1 MICTDVAARGI
12 DIAGLP
18 FVINFTLPDS
28 PEQYMHRIG
37 RVGRSDCVGLAI
49 NLVSANPEKVW
60 FHTCNRGRMK
70 GFTCHNTKLTSE
82 GGCCIW
88 YDEMALMREIEK
100 KVAMSIPVLTLTLDL
115 PREVNLDA

>member
-100 KVAMSIPVLTLTLDL
+100 KVGMSIPVLTPTLDL

>member
-37 RVGRSDCVGLAI
+37 RVGRSDAVGLAFD
-49 NLVSANPEKVW
+49 LVSVNQEKVW
-60 FHTCNRGRMK
+60 YHTCNRGRAK
-70 GFTCHNTKLTSE
+70 GYTCYNRKLTSE

-88 YDEMALMREIEK
+88 YDEMALMKQIEK
-100 KVAMSIPVLTLTLDL
+100 KVGMSIPVLTSSLGL
-115 PREVNLDA
+115 PQEVNLDV